1 MTRRRASAG
10 LRTWSAIM
18 AALALALA
26 TPAAAAAPPV
36 PTPPAPAPPATT
48 PSAASLPPA
57 TPVFRAGQLHVWCN
71 REKFASP
78 SDSEQ
83 FFFCM
88 GYIIATVEARLT
100 ARGAEGAPPCLP
112 ADVYGSKFIDMAVDY
127 MRRHGDRLNEPAPR
141 LILES
146 LYEAHPAC
154 R

>member
-1 MTRRRASAG
+1 
-10 LRTWSAIM
+10 M
-18 AALALALA
+18 AALALVLA
-26 TPAAAAAPPV
+26 APAAAAAPS
-36 PTPPAPAPPATT
+36 APA
-48 PSAASLPPA
+48 PSAASVPSAPIPAA

-71 REKFASP
+71 REKFANP
-78 SDSEQ
+78 SESEQ

-100 ARGAEGAPPCLP
+100 VREAEGASPCLP

>member
-1 MTRRRASAG
+1 
-10 LRTWSAIM
+10 M
-18 AALALALA
+18 AVLALLFAA
-26 TPAAAAAPPV
+26 PGAAAAPSAPV
-36 PTPPAPAPPATT
+36 TPATAA
-48 PSAASLPPA
+48 PSAPQPASPPPA